1 MFTRKFLLFL
11 PWYHRPRTRFKWNLL
26 GSSGEE
32 KNTSFPGGV
41 FPHPSEKHAVQ
52 NWESFPQS
60 NFRGENSFF
69 LIEKPPP
76 SFMGILDIFGMDDFH
91 TIFTW
96 WFRSKRSLVSMDES
110 GLGFFMVP
118 GNRLEIV
125 ESLRTPRTSRK
136 FEVKAAK
143 LMLLRGSLTVRRWK
157 QAIPT
162 GK

>member
-1 MFTRKFLLFL
+1 MLFKIGN
-11 PWYHRPRTRFKWNLL
+11 H
-26 GSSGEE
+26 
-32 KNTSFPGGV
+32 FPKAIFGV
-41 FPHPSEKHAVQ
+41 KID
-52 NWESFPQS
+52 
-60 NFRGENSFF
+60 FF

-143 LMLLRGSLTVRRWK
+143 LMLLRGSLTVRR
-157 QAIPT
+157 
-162 GK
+162 